1 MSPTEV
7 FGDAPYFAVFCLAMS
22 SRIVRLTALP
32 NPYVRM
38 MTELLSSKFL
48 SLMVWKIS
56 SFFPSEGAP
65 SVRNKMT
72 LFFFT
77 PDSSETEPFSRLNA
91 FSNANLYWVCPVNRK
106 ETVIKP
112 RNATFKGW
120 HGRWCR
126 YLILNWSQFLNSA
139 LFLTMRHEPI
149 NITLHSSDICRDCQ
163 S

>member
-1 MSPTEV
+1 MGYKIIRRGVHFLEVSVTENFNRDSWNSQHLCHREWFTISVELTLHSLCFITVMSPTEV

-22 SRIVRLTALP
+22 SRIVWLTALP

-91 FSNANLYWVCPVNRK
+91 FSNANLYWVCPVNQK
-106 ETVIKP
+106 EH
-112 RNATFKGW
+112 RN
-120 HGRWCR
+120 
-126 YLILNWSQFLNSA
+126 
-139 LFLTMRHEPI
+139 
-149 NITLHSSDICRDCQ
+149 
-163 S
+163 